1 MSNLQLAISQISAS
15 AVSVSA
21 GTAYVFSLY
30 GPQLA
35 EKLQLGQSEVAFI
48 ASCSNLGNYF
58 SGPIA
63 GCACYQTSLVTNYG
77 NWPAEYRSIAIGM
90 TVSFFGLSAF
100 IFAFIGS
107 NFFAFNKILL
117 VSDFLT
123 FLGTLC
129 LIINLFAVVLLKPL
143 PIDATEEEMEPL
155 LHDGDIETEY
165 TTEEYEQYA
174 SPVIQ
179 DELDL
184 VHEHSIGIEL
194 EEISCFRSM
203 NAYFLALNMLFVV
216 GVGLMYTN
224 NVGAIVISLL
234 PDGMTSKDPLTQ
246 ALQKSHVSILSLTS
260 FGARI
265 ATGFLADICAQRYN
279 IQRTVWAIFSA
290 GFMTLGCLI
299 ALYISNVD
307 DLYAVTVLIA
317 IAYGSTWTVIPILV
331 GEYFGQK
338 NFSKN
343 W

>member
-63 GCACYQTSLVTNYG
+63 GCACYQTSLVTNYA
-77 NWPAEYRSIAIGM
+77 NWPAHYRSIAIGM

-129 LIINLFAVVLLKPL
+129 MIINLFAMVLLKPL
-143 PIDATEEEMEPL
+143 PVEASEEEIQPL
-155 LHDGDIETEY
+155 LNDGDLETEY

-174 SPVIQ
+174 SPVIE
-179 DELDL
+179 DELDIE
-184 VHEHSIGIEL
+184 VEPSIGIEL

-224 NVGAIVISLL
+224 NVGAI
-234 PDGMTSKDPLTQ
+234 DGMTSKDPATQ

-260 FGARI
+260 FSARI
-265 ATGFLADICAQRYN
+265 ATGFLADICARFR
-279 IQRTVWAIFSA
+279 IQRTVWAIFASA
-290 GFMTLGCLI
+290 FMTVGCLL

-307 DLYAVTVLIA
+307 ELYVVTVLIA